1 MILLFDLNF
10 GIFMF
15 APGAVQTKKEH
26 RQNYLLLTG
35 GAEKSATY
43 TIEHTHSNEIKRKW
57 IQKNNMAC

>member
-1 MILLFDLNF
+1 
-10 GIFMF
+10 MF

-43 TIEHTHSNEIKRKW
+43 TIEHTQQWNQTKMDKKKTIWHANG
-57 IQKNNMAC
+57 